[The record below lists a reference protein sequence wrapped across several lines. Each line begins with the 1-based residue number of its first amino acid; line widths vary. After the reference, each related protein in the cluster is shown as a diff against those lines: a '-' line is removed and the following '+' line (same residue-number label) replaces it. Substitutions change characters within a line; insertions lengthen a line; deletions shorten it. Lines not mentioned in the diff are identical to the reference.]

1 MICFILEAKTAEAKP
16 QLFFFVQKSFGV
28 KKSMSIINMDSFG
41 IILIGS

>member
-16 QLFFFVQKSFGV
+16 QLFFLSENFLAQ

-41 IILIGS
+41 IILIDS